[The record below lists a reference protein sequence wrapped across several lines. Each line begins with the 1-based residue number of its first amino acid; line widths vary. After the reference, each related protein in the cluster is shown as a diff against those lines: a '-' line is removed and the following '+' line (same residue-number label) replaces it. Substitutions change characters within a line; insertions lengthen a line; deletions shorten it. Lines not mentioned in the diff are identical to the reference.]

1 MLLPDTETYDER
13 LQSYYSA
20 NAAQAAWCMV
30 LPETTLDV
38 SRIAQ
43 IISEHQCPFGIRSG
57 AHSAFKGSNGA
68 KDGITVDFGE
78 QRSRIFDHF
87 ALDSY
92 CPRLYEYDDLQ

>member
-1 MLLPDTETYDER
+1 MPDTETYDER

-30 LPETTLDV
+30 LPTTTSDV

-43 IISEHQCPFGIRSG
+43 VISKHQCTFGIRSG

-68 KDGITVDFGE
+68 KDGITVDFGK
-78 QRSRIFDHF
+78 QRNRLCDHF
-87 ALDSY
+87 ALDLY
-92 CPRLYEYDDLQ
+92 CLQAT

>member
-1 MLLPDTETYDER
+1 MPDTETYEER

-30 LPETTLDV
+30 LPENTLDV
-38 SRIAQ
+38 SRIAEV
-43 IISEHQCPFGIRSG
+43 ITKYQCPFGIRSG

-68 KDGITVDFGE
+68 KDGITVDFGKD
-78 QRSRIFDHF
+78 RSRIFGHF

-92 CPRLYEYDDLQ
+92 YFQAI